1 MGQHGGHV
9 RDDGAMTSIISL
21 SVREA
26 KEPQA
31 RDGRR
36 SGLLSLAQDKDF
48 GMGVRCQAG
57 WQED

>member
-1 MGQHGGHV
+1 
-9 RDDGAMTSIISL
+9 MTSIISL

-36 SGLLSLAQDKDF
+36 SGLLSPGAQQGQDKDTGWGF
-48 GMGVRCQAG
+48 IAKRAG
-57 WQED
+57 KRI